1 MKRKPIQT
9 SEELVRAF
17 ADLFDEVDPDAPE
30 DVDEML
36 RVTGH
41 DPDEVAAKM
50 KATAEQAFA
59 DAMQHW
65 QQQTMDK
72 LEEERAQ
79 LARFEST
86 SDLGR
91 TDIIRAIRNLSAHF
105 GGQVVLAHRNL
116 EGETDES
123 LASLLRHLQYLAS
136 QQGNEEEDQ
145 NAVS

>member
-1 MKRKPIQT
+1 MKRKPIET
-9 SEELVRAF
+9 SEDLVRAF
-17 ADLFDEVDPDAPE
+17 ADLFDEVDPGTPE
-30 DVDEML
+30 EVDEIL

-65 QQQTMDK
+65 RQQTLDK
-72 LEEERAQ
+72 LEEERAR

-86 SDLGR
+86 PALGR
-91 TDIIRAIRNLSAHF
+91 TDITRAIKNLSAQL
-105 GGQVVLAHRNL
+105 GGQMALAHRNL
-116 EGETDES
+116 EAETDES
-123 LASLLRHLQYLAS
+123 LASLLHHLEYLAS
-136 QQGNEEEDQ
+136 QQGSEEEDQ